1 MSDTRGFIAD
11 RATGLAAAAVLFAL
25 GVLAVLFRMGD
36 VWSDGAI
43 LALIGGT
50 AVIIFGLGL
59 LGPLAVDRPTSE
71 TSVLLVTGLL
81 LALPGLLQLAVVLGV
96 DDPLAG
102 SGTLTW
108 VFAAWTAC
116 GLVAT
121 VGRGSAIGGLFA
133 ALGAT
138 GVVLAGSD
146 WLFDL
151 SGLNTFRYLLA
162 ALTVVF
168 FLAGLSAS
176 GGGSRRRHGVVL
188 VGAAGLTALTL
199 GTLLTLELFVNLFG
213 SVATNLFSGGEE
225 TGSATISWGWELFQ
239 LVVGL
244 GLIAFSARDR
254 EPGPGYLGVVVLSF
268 FLIGAV
274 VKIEANPSIN
284 GWPLALLIA
293 GAVILVVTLRPR
305 RRA

>member
-1 MSDTRGFIAD
+1 MSDTRGFVAD
-11 RATGLAAAAVLFAL
+11 RAAGLAAAAVLFAL

-81 LALPGLLQLAVVLGV
+81 LALPALLQLAVVLGV

-102 SGTLTW
+102 AGTLTW

-138 GVVLAGSD
+138 GVVLAASD

-151 SGLNTFRYLLA
+151 SGFNTFRYLLA

-168 FLAGLSAS
+168 FLTGLSM
-176 GGGSRRRHGVVL
+176 GGSRRRHGVVL

-199 GTLLTLELFVNLFG
+199 GTLLTLELFVALFG
-213 SVATNLFSGGEE
+213 SVATSLFSGGESS
-225 TGSATISWGWELFQ
+225 SATISWGWELFQ
-239 LVVGL
+239 LLVGL
-244 GLIAFSARDR
+244 ALIGFSARDR

-274 VKIEANPSIN
+274 VKIEANPSIT